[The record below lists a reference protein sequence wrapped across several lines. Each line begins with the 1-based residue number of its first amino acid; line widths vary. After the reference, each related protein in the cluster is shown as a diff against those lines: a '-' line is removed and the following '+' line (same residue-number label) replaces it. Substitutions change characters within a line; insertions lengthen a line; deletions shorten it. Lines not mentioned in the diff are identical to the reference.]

1 MVIIDAQQ
9 LLYHVIWPV
18 GSNVSILVASTKQI
32 FEKYAGSKDVLVF
45 DKYEDCSRRTR
56 KEYVTVEVQGL
67 QTTTSLTR
75 QTFLAEKQS

>member
-18 GSNVSILVASTKQI
+18 GGNVSVLVASMKQI
-32 FEKYAGSKDVLVF
+32 FEKYADSKDVLVF

-56 KEYVTVEVQGL
+56 KETVMVVVQGPL
-67 QTTTSLTR
+67 TTTSLTR
-75 QTFLAEKQS
+75 QTFLAEKQ